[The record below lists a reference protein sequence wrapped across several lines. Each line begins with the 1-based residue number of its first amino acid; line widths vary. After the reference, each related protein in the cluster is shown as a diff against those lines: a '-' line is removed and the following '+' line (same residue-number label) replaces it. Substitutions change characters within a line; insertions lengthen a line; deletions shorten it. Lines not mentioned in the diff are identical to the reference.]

1 MQIPDYLVTRLTS
14 VDFQVCQRPRR
25 GKIFEKIF
33 WFFPNPNFSD
43 SSSKFRKDW
52 YRIEITHWKAASSAG
67 SQDLGSGRH

>member
-14 VDFQVCQRPRR
+14 VDFQ
-25 GKIFEKIF
+25 E
-33 WFFPNPNFSD
+33 
-43 SSSKFRKDW
+43 FRKDW